1 MSTWEGKD
9 FHKVKECSAF
19 FRYFASLYKDN
30 FMIMTLRKFYLAIF
44 LSISC
49 ISLNAQ
55 LLPPGGIPSQLLMR
69 STNQSTNF
77 APQGASSSVKRSV
90 IYSNQQRKVKD
101 SLTTARN
108 SSEFTDTIDTAIVN
122 LRKKIFGFSIFNNKI
137 GVFEPNLKI
146 ATPLNYIVGPEDEL
160 IVDIN
165 GYSEEHYNLI
175 VSPDGFVKINR
186 VGNVYVAGLTIEE
199 AKKKIINRLA
209 QIFVGLKQGS
219 GNAGP
224 SSLSASVSLGNIRT
238 IGVSIQGEV
247 MFPGTYSVPS
257 LARIMNVL
265 YLAGGPTENGT
276 FREIQLIRNK
286 KLLGKLDLYDFLTTG
301 IQRNDMIL
309 QDQDIIKVGVYKSR
323 IEIKGNVKRP
333 ALFEVLP
340 TENLE
345 YVLSNFSGGFTEDA
359 YKDLVKITR
368 YTNRDRKLIDLNAGI
383 FNSFYPQA
391 GDLIQVESIDKD
403 RFDNKIS
410 IVGEVFRPGNFAV
423 EGNET
428 ILKLVN
434 RAGGLKENAFLERI
448 LVERINPD
456 LSRTNLSINLKD
468 IFADNSKDVTL
479 KREDKISI
487 FSILDLREKYTVT
500 IHGEINVT
508 NKSTNSKEQTVSKAG
523 IKVLSNDKGQNRSG
537 QLQNG
542 SVDNQNN
549 VQEDSELEEE
559 EKVNV
564 DTEIANDLKSDATSN
579 SLINRQ
585 VKLTLPYVE
594 NMTVED
600 LILKAGGLR
609 ESAATGFVEI
619 VRRKKNI
626 GLDSPNLINSQIAE
640 IIKFGISKNLQLDAT
655 ASSFKLMPFD
665 EVFIRTSP
673 NYELQQFVI
682 MQGQLVFP
690 GVYGLEKK
698 DERLSELIF
707 RAGGLNNQAYPQG
720 ARLIRKNQLTES
732 EKNRKKEQL
741 NQIQDNFNGVSIKN
755 DESII
760 KNTELIGINLQAA
773 LNNPGGEEDL
783 LLNEG
788 DIIDIPREPQTVKVT
803 GEVLYPNSVKFNEG
817 KRFRDFISEAGG
829 FTANSSRKRAYV
841 LYSNGSVKRART
853 FLFIRN
859 YPKIERGA
867 EIIVPKNIRNADSA
881 QQGLQLVSILAGSI
895 TSLISVYTLIR
906 ATTK

>member
-1 MSTWEGKD
+1 
-9 FHKVKECSAF
+9 
-19 FRYFASLYKDN
+19 
-30 FMIMTLRKFYLAIF
+30 MTLRKFYLAII
-44 LSISC
+44 LSIV
-49 ISLNAQ
+49 SLNLQAQ
-55 LLPPGGIPSQLLMR
+55 MLPMTGIPSQLLMR
-69 STNQSTNF
+69 SNYPSNNVM
-77 APQGASSSVKRSV
+77 PQGAANSSKRSV
-90 IYSNQQRKVKD
+90 TYNAQQRKLRD
-101 SLTTARN
+101 SLVTSRN
-108 SSEFTDTIDTAIVN
+108 KTELSEEVDTAIVN
-122 LRKKIFGFSIFNNKI
+122 LRKKIFGFSIFNNKV

-186 VGNVYVAGLTIEE
+186 IGNVFVAGLTIEQ
-199 AKKKIINRLA
+199 AKAKIINRLS

-219 GNAGP
+219 GSAGP
-224 SSLSASVSLGNIRT
+224 MSLSASVSLGNIRT
-238 IGVSIQGEV
+238 IGVTVQGEV

-265 YLAGGPTENGT
+265 YLAGGPNENGT

-286 KLLGKLDLYDFLTTG
+286 KLVGKLDLYDFLTTG

-323 IEIKGNVKRP
+323 VEVKGKVKRP

-345 YVLSNFSGGFTEDA
+345 YVLTNFSGGFSEDA
-359 YKDLVKITR
+359 YKELVKVTR
-368 YTNRDRKLIDLNAGI
+368 YTNRDRKLIDLNSSI
-383 FNSFYPQA
+383 FNSFYPQT

-403 RFDNKIS
+403 RFENKLTLI
-410 IVGEVFRPGNFAV
+410 GEVFRPGDFAL
-423 EGNET
+423 EGNES
-428 ILKLVN
+428 ILKLIN
-434 RAGGLKENAFLERI
+434 RAGGLKENAFLDRV
-448 LVERINPD
+448 LVERINED
-456 LSRTNLSINLKD
+456 LSRTNLSVNLKN
-468 IFADNSKDVTL
+468 ILAEKSKDIVL
-479 KREDKISI
+479 KREDKVSI

-500 IHGEINVT
+500 IHGEINIIK
-508 NKSTNSKEQTVSKAG
+508 KSTKSKDPEKNVSKAG
-523 IKVLSNDKGQNRSG
+523 IKVASNEQP
-537 QLQNG
+537 QYMQNG
-542 SVDNQNN
+542 SGMIQNGMN
-549 VQEDSELEEE
+549 EDMQYMDGQAMEEE
-559 EKVNV
+559 EEQVDV
-564 DTEIANDLKSDATSN
+564 DTEIANELKSDATSN

-594 NMTVED
+594 NMSVED

-626 GLDSPNLINSQIAE
+626 GLDSPKLINSQIAE
-640 IIKFGISKNLQLDAT
+640 IIKFGISKNLQLDGT

-673 NYELQQFVI
+673 NYELQQFVT

-698 DERLSELIF
+698 DERLSELVA

-720 ARLIRKNQLTES
+720 ARLIRKNHLTES

-741 NQIQDNFNGVSIKN
+741 NQIQDNFNGVIINKGE
-755 DESII
+755 ESIT
-760 KNTELIGINLQAA
+760 KNTELIGINLLAA
-773 LNNPGGEEDL
+773 LTNPGGEEDL
-783 LLNEG
+783 FLNEG

-817 KRFRDFISEAGG
+817 KTFKDFISEAGG
-829 FTANSSRKRAYV
+829 FTANSARKRAYV
-841 LYSNGSVKRART
+841 LYSNGSVKRAHT
-853 FLFIRN
+853 FLFMRFF
-859 YPKIERGA
+859 PKIERGS
-867 EIIVPKNIRNADSA
+867 EIIVPKNVKNSNTA
-881 QQGLQLVSILAGSI
+881 QQVFQLVSVLTGTV
-895 TSLISVYTLIR
+895 TSVIGIITLIK
-906 ATTK
+906 ATAN

>member
-1 MSTWEGKD
+1 
-9 FHKVKECSAF
+9 
-19 FRYFASLYKDN
+19 
-30 FMIMTLRKFYLAIF
+30 MTLRKIYLAIF
-44 LSISC
+44 LSS
-49 ISLNAQ
+49 ISLQIKAQ
-55 LLPPGGIPSQLLMR
+55 MLPITGMPNIPSQLLMR
-69 STNQSTNF
+69 PNYAGNNVL
-77 APQGASSSVKRSV
+77 PQGASNSSKRNV
-90 IYSNQQRKVKD
+90 TYSGQQKKLRD
-101 SLTTARN
+101 SLITARIN
-108 SSEFTDTIDTAIVN
+108 PDISDEIDTAIVN

-146 ATPLNYIVGPEDEL
+146 ATPINYIVGPEDEL

-175 VSPDGFVKINR
+175 VSPDGYVKINR
-186 VGNVYVAGLTIEE
+186 IGNVYVAGLTIEQ
-199 AKKKIINRLA
+199 AKSKIISRLS

-219 GNAGP
+219 TNAGP
-224 SSLSASVSLGNIRT
+224 TTLTASVSLGNIRT
-238 IGVSIQGEV
+238 IGVTVQGEV
-247 MFPGTYSVPS
+247 MYPGTYSVPS

-286 KLLGKLDLYDFLTTG
+286 KLVGKLDLYDLLTSG

-323 IEIKGNVKRP
+323 IEVKGKVKRP

-340 TENLE
+340 TENLD
-345 YVLSNFSGGFTEDA
+345 YVLNNFSGGFTEDA
-359 YKDLVKITR
+359 FKDLVKVTR
-368 YTNRDRKLIDLNAGI
+368 YTNRDRKLIDLNAEI
-383 FNSFYPQA
+383 FNSFFPQT

-403 RFDNKIS
+403 RFENKIS
-410 IVGEVFRPGNFAV
+410 VIGEVFRPGDFAL

-428 ILKLVN
+428 ILKVIN
-434 RAGGLKENAFLERI
+434 RAGGLKEDAFLDRI
-448 LVERINPD
+448 LIERINQD
-456 LSRTNLSINLKD
+456 LSRINLSVNLKD
-468 IFADNSKDVTL
+468 ILADASKDIVL
-479 KREDKISI
+479 KREDKISV

-500 IHGEINVT
+500 IHGEINIIKKV
-508 NKSTNSKEQTVSKAG
+508 NKSKDPEKNISKAG
-523 IKVLSNDKGQNRSG
+523 IKLAADNQSRSTQNKTS
-537 QLQNG
+537 QLQSSNG
-542 SVDNQNN
+542 SQGSDEENVD
-549 VQEDSELEEE
+549 EE
-559 EKVNV
+559 EKVDI
-564 DTEIANDLKSDATSN
+564 DTEIANDLKSENTGN

-626 GLDSPNLINSQIAE
+626 GLDSPKLINSQIAE

-655 ASSFKLMPFD
+655 ASTFKLMPYD

-673 NYELQQFVI
+673 NYELQQFVT

-698 DERLSELIF
+698 DERLSELVA

-720 ARLIRKNQLTES
+720 ARLIRKNILTES
-732 EKNRKKEQL
+732 EKTRKKEQL
-741 NQIQDNFNGVSIKN
+741 NQIQDNFNGVVIKA
-755 DESII
+755 DESVT
-760 KNTELIGINLQAA
+760 KNTELIGINLLAA

-783 LLNEG
+783 FLNEG
-788 DIIDIPREPQTVKVT
+788 DIIDIPRQPQTVKVT

-817 KRFRDFISEAGG
+817 KSFKDFISEAGG
-829 FTANSSRKRAYV
+829 FTSNSARNRAYV

-853 FLFIRN
+853 YFFIRFF
-859 YPKIERGA
+859 PKVERGA
-867 EIIVPKNIRNADSA
+867 EIIVPKNVKNANTA
-881 QQGLQLVSILAGSI
+881 QQVFQLVSVLTGTV
-895 TSLISVYTLIR
+895 TSVIGIITLIK
-906 ATTK
+906 ATAN